1 VDCVS
6 VLLPVRPNPRNLR
19 ATVQSIA
26 SQSFP
31 NWELIALLDR
41 DSGQNEKI
49 LRDVID
55 ESQIRIVECN
65 VKEFGFSATLNTGIE
80 ACSFNFIAR
89 QDDDD
94 ISFPDRLEKQISIL
108 GRCDEAVLVT
118 GWAEVV
124 DVDGNHLYN
133 IQQPEDSQKMREK
146 LTSLNI
152 VPHSSVMFRRD
163 AVQSIGGYRQG
174 MDGCED
180 YDLWL
185 RLMCR
190 GKVLSTG
197 SFTVQYLK
205 NPEGMTKTPLTSF
218 HLREIRKSQRCAKR
232 YLGISAATS
241 EISVWNFSLRQKL
254 AQKVQS
260 RKL

>member
-1 VDCVS
+1 MDRVS
-6 VLLPVRPNPRNLR
+6 ILLPIRPNPRNLR

-26 SQSFP
+26 NQSFQ
-31 NWELIALLDR
+31 NWEIVALLDR

-49 LRDVID
+49 LRDEVD
-55 ESQIRIVECN
+55 ESKIRIVECN

-94 ISFPDRLEKQISIL
+94 ISLPDRLEKQISIL
-108 GRCDEAVLVT
+108 GRCDEVVLVT

-124 DVDGNHLYN
+124 DIDGNHLYN
-133 IQQPEDSQKMREK
+133 IQQPEDSRKMKRI
-146 LTSLNI
+146 LTSRNI

-163 AVQSIGGYRQG
+163 AVQSAGGYRQG

-190 GKVLSTG
+190 GKILSTG

-205 NPEGMTKTPLTSF
+205 NPEGMTKTPLTNF
-218 HLREIRKSQRCAKR
+218 HLREIRKSQRRAKR
-232 YLGISAATS
+232 LLGINAATTA
-241 EISVWNFSLRQKL
+241 ISVWNFSLRQKL
-254 AQKVQS
+254 SQYIQS